1 MALLAS
7 SVNIVI
13 FSDFSR
19 KLMLTNF
26 IFILG
31 VIQIID
37 MDLEKATVF
46 YKFSTFL

>member
-1 MALLAS
+1 
-7 SVNIVI
+7 
-13 FSDFSR
+13 
-19 KLMLTNF
+19 MLTNF

-46 YKFSTFL
+46 YKFSTFLWVQIFLLIVTIQLN